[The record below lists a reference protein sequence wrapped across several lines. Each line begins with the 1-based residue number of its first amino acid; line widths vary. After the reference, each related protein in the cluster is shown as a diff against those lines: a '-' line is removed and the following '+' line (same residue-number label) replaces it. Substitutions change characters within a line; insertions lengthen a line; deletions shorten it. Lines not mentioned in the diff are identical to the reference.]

1 MKSSICEY
9 VNAHHTD
16 ILSTFNELHSMPEPA
31 LREVRTADYLKTQL
45 KQAGFDVKGDFA
57 KTAVLGIRDT
67 GIDGPVVGIRADMDA
82 LCYEKERQYI
92 SIHADMMLTVRLF
105 SGRPRRCW
113 KQGS

>member
-1 MKSSICEY
+1 MKNSICEY

-45 KQAGFDVKGDFA
+45 KQAGFDVRGDFA

-67 GIDGPVVGIRADMDA
+67 GIDGPVIGIRADMDA
-82 LCYEKERQYI
+82 LCYEKEGNG
-92 SIHADMMLTVRLF
+92 
-105 SGRPRRCW
+105 SGFAGSFTRGIRTY
-113 KQGS
+113 QGEDIRS

>member
-1 MKSSICEY
+1 MKNSICEY

-67 GIDGPVVGIRADMDA
+67 GIDGPVVGI
-82 LCYEKERQYI
+82 
-92 SIHADMMLTVRLF
+92 
-105 SGRPRRCW
+105 
-113 KQGS
+113 